1 MNIGRFKIID
11 RAKYMEGFKHGIGEG
26 LLLCAAL
33 ALIGATAYTVRR
45 ILKK

>member
-33 ALIGATAYTVRR
+33 VLIGVAAYKVCR